1 MHFYLYSF
9 SNCLKER
16 EQNFQIIIIISML
29 SRMFIGRSFPK
40 NLGKFPAKHP
50 WWRVSL
56 NLLKL
61 VSLVDAYL
69 GIFQEFGELVLQQTP
84 EGPASELL
92 KNKASLQ
99 VTLLLLDIR
108 TQKIASSWS
117 CSLKQLFLKFVGN
130 TNKQNHTKMQ
140 FQQSY
145 FRNFS
150 LVYNA
155 FLSKTSGRILLKK
168 KLSIMRI

>member
-1 MHFYLYSF
+1 M
-9 SNCLKER
+9 
-16 EQNFQIIIIISML
+16 
-29 SRMFIGRSFPK
+29 
-40 NLGKFPAKHP
+40 
-50 WWRVSL
+50 
-56 NLLKL
+56 
-61 VSLVDAYL
+61 
-69 GIFQEFGELVLQQTP
+69 
-84 EGPASELL
+84 
-92 KNKASLQ
+92 
-99 VTLLLLDIR
+99 LLLLDIL

-117 CSLKQLFLKFVGN
+117 CSLKQLFLKFVGK
-130 TNKQNHTKMQ
+130 TNNQNHIKMQ